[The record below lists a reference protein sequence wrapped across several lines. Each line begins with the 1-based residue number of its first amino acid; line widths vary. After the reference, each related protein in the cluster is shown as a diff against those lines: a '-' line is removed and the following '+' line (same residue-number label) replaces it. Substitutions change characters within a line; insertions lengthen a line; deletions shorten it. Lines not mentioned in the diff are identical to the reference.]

1 MTTGQAERL
10 HDGLVAAFR
19 ALTSVLD
26 DVTYEERDGYRLVA
40 CPSLPIPGLCGLW
53 MDGSEDAALAHALPG
68 AVSDVETHGVPCWI
82 QMRADRLPAVENEAH
97 RLGFTEE
104 DLVPG
109 MVATPSDLRRPDVPG
124 LEILHVRS
132 ESDLSNA
139 SAVAAAGFGMP
150 PAMTARIY
158 TTRLLELPSMQIYL
172 AFASRVPVSTAIGF
186 GTGSSVGI
194 FNVATPPE
202 HRGNGF
208 GGAISAEAASNGFAA
223 GDDLAWL
230 QASGPGASVYRG
242 LGFRQVERYL
252 VLGRPQAG

>member
-1 MTTGQAERL
+1 VTTGQAERL
-10 HDGLVAAFR
+10 HDGLIAAFR

-40 CPSLPIPGLCGLW
+40 CPPLPIPGLCGLW
-53 MDGSEDAALAHALPG
+53 LDGPDDAALARALPR
-68 AVSDVETHGVPCWI
+68 AITDVEEHGVPCWI
-82 QMRADRLPAVENEAH
+82 QLRTGRLPAVEKEAH

-104 DLVPG
+104 DRVPG
-109 MVATPSDLRRPDVPG
+109 MVVTPSDLRPPKAPG
-124 LEILHVRS
+124 IEIVRLDGES
-132 ESDLSNA
+132 ELSIA
-139 SAVAAAGFGMP
+139 SAVASAGFGMP
-150 PAMTARIY
+150 AEMTARIY
-158 TTRLLELPSMQIYL
+158 SPRLLELPSMQIYV
-172 AFASRVPVSTAIGF
+172 AFASAVPVSTAIGF

-208 GGAISAEAASNGFAA
+208 GAAVSAAAASTGFAS

-230 QASGPGASVYRG
+230 QASGLGESVYRG
-242 LGFRQVERYL
+242 LGFRQVESYL